1 MTTWINLE
9 GKVLSEISQTERQM
23 LHGITYL
30 WDLKKKVKLIET
42 ESRMVVARSLGW
54 GKWRHID

>member
-1 MTTWINLE
+1 ME